1 MKRTIAERIRARRE
15 ELGMSQEELALK
27 LGYKNRSSINKIE
40 KSAQKLT
47 QTKIMA
53 VAKALETTPEYIMG
67 WGEEETA
74 PNDYHTED
82 ERLSFIIDVFSKS
95 NENEKALIL
104 QYFELL
110 KKAKKGGDDS

>member
-1 MKRTIAERIRARRE
+1 MLDLYINIRKLRE
-15 ELGMSQEELALK
+15 KLGMSQEELALK

-40 KSAQKLT
+40 KSAQNLT

-67 WGEEETA
+67 WDEDETA
-74 PNDYHTED
+74 PSDYHVED

-95 NENEKALIL
+95 NEN
-104 QYFELL
+104 LL
-110 KKAKKGGDDS
+110 SLAFGSFIS